1 MHTSKFTDAK
11 DMKYLQIIKVYQS
24 PCSQLIVKG
33 CSRSWLPCSR
43 IDVSLAGGCLQSK
56 VNVVSKAKTESDLI
70 DLGGTCFLVAA
81 LRVPP
86 CVCYSGGNGLQ
97 HG

>member
-11 DMKYLQIIKVYQS
+11 DMKYLQIIKVYQN

-43 IDVSLAGGCLQSK
+43 MDVSLAGRVLAVQSECGL
-56 VNVVSKAKTESDLI
+56 A
-70 DLGGTCFLVAA
+70 LGQQGKD
-81 LRVPP
+81 
-86 CVCYSGGNGLQ
+86 
-97 HG
+97 